1 MIDGCMHP
9 NATALS
15 CKFLGVI
22 YYARKNDW
30 VFADFP
36 NFVLAP

>member
-9 NATALS
+9 NATALAR
-15 CKFLGVI
+15 KFLGVI
-22 YYARKNDW
+22 YSTLKNNW

-36 NFVLAP
+36 TFVLAS